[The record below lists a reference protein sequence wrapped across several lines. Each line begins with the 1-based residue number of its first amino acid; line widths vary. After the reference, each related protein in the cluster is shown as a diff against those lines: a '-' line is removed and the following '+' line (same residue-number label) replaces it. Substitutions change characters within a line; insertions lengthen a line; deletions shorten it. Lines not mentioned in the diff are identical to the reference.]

1 MVLCAQFTPEK
12 CVHSE
17 ARDEEIRKENEDKF
31 VEALVLTLRKA
42 IHKYLGTQHGRMEIN
57 HVIHEIELLEA
68 PEPGADPQAASMP
81 MSAKKNE
88 KQRKN
93 VKEIFRK
100 YDADGSYS
108 IDM

>member
-1 MVLCAQFTPEK
+1 MALTIQLCIIHGS
-12 CVHSE
+12 CRD
-17 ARDEEIRKENEDKF
+17 ARDEEIRKENEALF
-31 VEALVLTLRKA
+31 VDALVLTLRKA
-42 IHKYLGTQHGRMEIN
+42 IHNYLGTRHGHMEIN

-68 PEPGADPQAASMP
+68 PLVLDNPDVVAVPL
-81 MSAKKNE
+81 SAKHND

-108 IDM
+108 IDK